1 MSIRSLIEI
10 NHDLV
15 HTEGDQTAFLRALQM
30 FVNSG
35 SKSDA
40 LELERFG
47 LKVIGQRHHS
57 SVFYIE
63 DTADGFPVKTFPAKP

>member
-15 HTEGDQTAFLRALQM
+15 RTEGDQTAFLRALQM

-35 SKSDA
+35 SKSEA
-40 LELERFG
+40 ELLERFG
-47 LKVIGQRHHS
+47 FKVIGQRHHS
-57 SVFYIE
+57 GVFYVE
-63 DTADGFPVKTFPAKP
+63 DNADGFPVKTFKP